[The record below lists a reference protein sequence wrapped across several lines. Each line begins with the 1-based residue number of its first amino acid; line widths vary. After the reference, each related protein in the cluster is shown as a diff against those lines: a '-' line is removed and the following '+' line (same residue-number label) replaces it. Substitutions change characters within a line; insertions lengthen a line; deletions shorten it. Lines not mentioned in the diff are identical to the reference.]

1 MIKPNSKCILC
12 FKSIQLQSWIDRAYK
27 VEANYHMT
35 EVTSPKRPLLSF
47 VMTGRNDGFMGDFN
61 WRLGTSINIMA
72 RAAARL
78 GRLDDLEI
86 IVSDWNSE
94 IPLHKVVELVPEA
107 KKITKFLPVPSEI
120 AVPAQK
126 DTHFPDS
133 IVLNAAIRRASGEFI
148 SQTGS
153 DVVFTAAALN
163 ALLNV
168 LDGKYAGLPL
178 KKAFLSGGR
187 RHIPNAIVNR
197 RLPLKEFEEYLNRNA
212 AYFTEERGGAGH
224 AAPTNMMLLHRD
236 LWHACRGFDEKFIY
250 WGFNDIDL
258 ALRITAQHGFIPL
271 ENFGVNSLHM
281 EHWTKPRD
289 YAPEKMFRKLNPVD
303 NLTPEFAPNLAN
315 WGLGDFDI
323 PLMPCEGPEPDIIGG
338 VVEETPWYGPLE
350 NLGQELTRPEV
361 QNAVRDV
368 LAHFG
373 NLPIPPSEHPAL
385 ITLVWCLAARKPR
398 SYVEIG
404 FRLPHTVALVA
415 RHSPG
420 TELQLVADFE
430 RRAEDD
436 RLFYNKPENSLIFY
450 LTNTL
455 RHNGHWSYTHYMQQ
469 SQVVDGQQVEAELDF
484 KGPLDLVLVRVQDD
498 RLLASVRQACT
509 QLRKGAAVI
518 LTARTPELFQKA
530 QSIVT
535 EQCPGHQI
543 VYFGDGLN
551 GLFLMSI

>member
-1 MIKPNSKCILC
+1 MQI
-12 FKSIQLQSWIDRAYK
+12 WIDRAYK

-35 EVTSPKRPLLSF
+35 EATSPKRPLLSF

-107 KKITKFLPVPSEI
+107 KRITKFLPVPSEI

-126 DTHFPDS
+126 DTLFPHS
-133 IVLNAAIRRASGEFI
+133 VVINAGIRRASGEFI
-148 SQTGS
+148 AQTGS
-153 DVVFTAAALN
+153 DVVFNTQC
-163 ALLNV
+163 
-168 LDGKYAGLPL
+168 LDSLFNSLEGKYGNISVR
-178 KKAFLSGGR
+178 KAFLSGGR
-187 RHIPNAIVNR
+187 RHIPYGIVNR
-197 RLPLKEFEEYLNRNA
+197 RLPITELENYLVRNS
-212 AYFTEERGGAGH
+212 AYFPEERGGAGH
-224 AAPTNMMLLHRD
+224 AAPTNFMLMHRD
-236 LWHACRGFDEKFIY
+236 MWTLSTGFDEKMIY

-258 ALRITAQHGFIPL
+258 ALRITAQYEFIAL
-271 ENFGVNSLHM
+271 ESYGVNSLHM
-281 EHWTKPRD
+281 EHYPKPRD
-289 YAPEKMFRKLNPVD
+289 YTPGKTYQKLNPVD
-303 NLTPEFAPNLAN
+303 DLTPEFAPNPAN

-323 PLMPCEGPEPDIIGG
+323 PLMPCEGPEPDIISG

-469 SQVVDGQQVEAELDF
+469 SQVVDGKQVEAELDF
-484 KGPLDLVLVRVQDD
+484 KGPLDLVFVRVNDD
-498 RLLASVRQACT
+498 RLLASVRQACA

-518 LTARTPELFQKA
+518 LTARTPELLQKA

-543 VYFGDGLN
+543 VNFGDGLN
-551 GLFLMSI
+551 GLVFD